1 MLHNPETGLIS
12 IVYKGI
18 SAHRPVVIPIAP
30 GIEIPLGPEKTLCKE
45 LIILIYKLLLLSIWN
60 RYRFPDK
67 PFSSSQYPLRFLFRP
82 ARSRPQLKIGRVY
95 HAFFWNTIYFKL
107 PDYS

>member
-45 LIILIYKLLLLSIWN
+45 LIILSYNYSFCQYGTDI
-60 RYRFPDK
+60 D
-67 PFSSSQYPLRFLFRP
+67 SQISLFLHRNTLFASFFVLPGAAPSLR
-82 ARSRPQLKIGRVY
+82 
-95 HAFFWNTIYFKL
+95 
-107 PDYS
+107 